1 MLNISIDKVNT
12 VVHNTKTHGKW
23 TIDTSRFFGVVYA
36 TLERDFPNFDC
47 SELGNII
54 VRRMHNEFKRLN
66 NQPVTDQDKSTYL
79 FHCEE
84 YGVSLYDLLMFID
97 GQKVLSPTLKDI
109 EDLRMLHRMTTS
121 YLPISIDEPGSMR
134 FEGLKTVTHVMI
146 ASLYYYAYNEYKL
159 VRCKHCGKWFAT
171 KTLKEEYCDGIS
183 PCYGLIVEGKKVLG
197 SERTCKDAVGI
208 IKQRLADRK
217 KQIYNKW
224 YAEGFEDECFELNE
238 RFYKYKT
245 AIKENPTVENI
256 TACMIYLYSHRM
268 PAQERPNR
276 RKSNAER
283 RRLLGR

>member
-1 MLNISIDKVNT
+1 M
-12 VVHNTKTHGKW
+12 
-23 TIDTSRFFGVVYA
+23 
-36 TLERDFPNFDC
+36 
-47 SELGNII
+47 
-54 VRRMHNEFKRLN
+54 
-66 NQPVTDQDKSTYL
+66 
-79 FHCEE
+79 
-84 YGVSLYDLLMFID
+84 
-97 GQKVLSPTLKDI
+97 
-109 EDLRMLHRMTTS
+109 
-121 YLPISIDEPGSMR
+121 
-134 FEGLKTVTHVMI
+134 
-146 ASLYYYAYNEYKL
+146 
-159 VRCKHCGKWFAT
+159 RCKHCGKWFAT

>member
-1 MLNISIDKVNT
+1 MLNISIDKKET
-12 VVHNTKTHGKW
+12 VVYNTKTCDKW
-23 TIDTSRFFGVVYA
+23 TIKTSLFFGTVYA
-36 TLERDFPNFDC
+36 ALEKDFPNFDC
-47 SELGNII
+47 SEMGDI
-54 VRRMHNEFKRLN
+54 VVNRIRNEFNRLN
-66 NQPVTDQDKSTYL
+66 GQSVAEEKSAYL

-84 YGVSLYDLLMFID
+84 YGVTLYNLLMFID

-109 EDLRMLHRMTTS
+109 EDLRMVHRMTTS
-121 YLPISIDEPGSMR
+121 YLPISINEPGSMR